1 MVKDNGGAIAQKGF
15 HFQNHVISLVAIRNY
30 KKKNFSIYVEADD
43 DFEVLYD
50 DDYHAYRQVKGQ
62 AKMSLAKLLNS
73 HNAKPSIM
81 EKNLKV
87 GDDQSIYKIVVFEFA
102 TKDLKLMQFNNDEL
116 FGQSIKLSEFQKNDV
131 EKALGNA
138 ISSKL
143 DNFSIVKTNFPNDFK
158 VARKYLKGELV
169 DQKISVDNRDDVILD
184 ELYRLISQKSEF
196 TLKSD
201 EDKSF
206 KQITSTELD
215 SILWKISS
223 KARFEEELSNFSFPT
238 FREEKIKNE
247 ELKIIVQYMSEK
259 KAIIKELSADIS
271 RLNEKNLFEILP
283 DIEKSNCLSGLEA
296 NTKYAIII
304 SAYCD
309 ILEGIVNE

>member
-50 DDYHAYRQVKGQ
+50 DDYHAYIQVKGQ
-62 AKMSLAKLLNS
+62 ANMSLAKLLNS
-73 HNAKPSIM
+73 QNAKPSIM

-102 TKDLKLMQFNNDEL
+102 TKDLNSMQYDNDEL
-116 FGQSIKLSEFQKNDV
+116 FGQSIKLCESQKNKV
-131 EKALGNA
+131 EKALGNDV
-138 ISSKL
+138 SSKL
-143 DNFSIVKTNFPNDFK
+143 ANFSIVKTDFSNDSK

-184 ELYRLISQKSEF
+184 ELDRLISQKSEF
-196 TLKSD
+196 ILKSD
-201 EDKSF
+201 KDKSF

-223 KARFEEELSNFSFPT
+223 KARFEKELSNFSFPT
-238 FREEKIKNE
+238 FREEKIKKE

-271 RLNEKNLFEILP
+271 RLNEKSLVEILP

-309 ILEGIVNE
+309 ILEEIVNE

>member
-1 MVKDNGGAIAQKGF
+1 
-15 HFQNHVISLVAIRNY
+15 
-30 KKKNFSIYVEADD
+30 
-43 DFEVLYD
+43 
-50 DDYHAYRQVKGQ
+50 
-62 AKMSLAKLLNS
+62 MSLAKLLNS
-73 HNAKPSIM
+73 QNAKPSIM

-102 TKDLKLMQFNNDEL
+102 TKDLNSMQYDNDEL
-116 FGQSIKLSEFQKNDV
+116 FSQSIKLCESQKNKV
-131 EKALGNA
+131 EKALGNDV
-138 ISSKL
+138 SSKL
-143 DNFSIVKTNFPNDFK
+143 ANFSIVKTDFSNDFK

-184 ELYRLISQKSEF
+184 ELDRLISQKSEF
-196 TLKSD
+196 ILKSD
-201 EDKSF
+201 KDKSF

-223 KARFEEELSNFSFPT
+223 KARFEKELSNFSFPT
-238 FREEKIKNE
+238 FREEKIKKE

-271 RLNEKNLFEILP
+271 RLNEKSLVEILP

-309 ILEGIVNE
+309 ILEEIVNE